1 VAERSNPSQTLGAE
15 DVQVKYR
22 RFGKLDWEASV
33 LGFGI
38 MRLPVIDN
46 DDGKIDE
53 QESMEM
59 VRYAIDNGV
68 NYIDTAWMY
77 HDDQSEAFVGRAL
90 EDGYREKVRVATKLP
105 SWMVEKPSD
114 FDRFFDEQLQRL
126 QADSVD
132 FYLFHSLKTEYW
144 DSISDLNALQWAEKQ
159 MAAGR
164 IGNLGFSFHDDID
177 AFREIVDA
185 YDNWTM
191 CQIQY
196 NYMDIEYQAGKKG
209 LLYAADRGLAVVVME
224 PLRGGQLTRKP
235 PESIAQLLDTA
246 PTKRSQADWC
256 LQWVWDH
263 PEVTLALSGMSSMQH
278 VRENIISAD
287 EARAGSLTDDEIEII
302 GKIRD
307 EYSRLCPIPCT
318 SCKYCLPCPEGVD
331 VPGNFEL
338 YNDAIAYDDFE
349 DSREGYEEFMDA
361 SKRAD
366 QCAECGECE
375 EKCPQDI
382 EIMSWLE
389 KTAEF
394 FSSGREREKLRSGNV
409 R

>member
-1 VAERSNPSQTLGAE
+1 
-15 DVQVKYR
+15 VKYR
-22 RFGKLDWEASV
+22 RFGKLDWKASA

-46 DDGKIDE
+46 DCGKIDE

-59 VRYAIDNGV
+59 VRYAIDKGV

-77 HDDQSEAFVGRAL
+77 HNDQSEAFVGRVL
-90 EDGYREKVRVATKLP
+90 EDGYREKVKVATKLP
-105 SWMVEKPSD
+105 SWMVENPSD

-126 QADSVD
+126 QADFVD
-132 FYLFHSLKTEYW
+132 FYLFHSLKKEYW
-144 DSISDLNALQWAEKQ
+144 DKLDDMNVLQWAEKQ
-159 MAAGR
+159 MARGL
-164 IGNLGFSFHDDID
+164 IKNLGFSFHDEID
-177 AFREIVDA
+177 AFKEIVDA

-209 LLYAADRGLAVVVME
+209 LQYAADRGLAVVVME
-224 PLRGGQLTRKP
+224 PLRGGQLTRRP
-235 PESIAQLLDTA
+235 PESVAELLNTA
-246 PTKRSQADWC
+246 STKRSQADWC
-256 LQWVWDH
+256 LRWVWDH
-263 PEVTLALSGMSSMQH
+263 PEVTVVLSGMSSMQH

-287 EARAGSLTDDEIEII
+287 KAQAGSLTDDELEILR
-302 GKIRD
+302 KIQN

-318 SCKYCLPCPEGVD
+318 ACKYCLPCPEGVD

-338 YNDAIAYDDFE
+338 YNDAIMYDDLE
-349 DSREGYEEFMDA
+349 GSREGYDEFMDA
-361 SKRAD
+361 SERAD
-366 QCAECGECE
+366 QCVECGECE

-389 KTAEF
+389 KTNEL
-394 FSSGREREKLRSGNV
+394 FSSGHRGEELRSRNV

>member
-1 VAERSNPSQTLGAE
+1 
-15 DVQVKYR
+15 VKYR
-22 RFGKLDWEASV
+22 RFGKLDWKASV
-33 LGFGI
+33 LGFGT

-46 DDGKIDE
+46 DYGKIDE
-53 QESMEM
+53 QESVEM
-59 VRYAIDNGV
+59 VRYAIDEGV

-77 HDDQSEAFVGRAL
+77 HDHQSEAFVGRVL
-90 EDGYREKVRVATKLP
+90 EDGYREKVKVATKLP

-114 FDRFFDEQLQRL
+114 FDRFFDEQLRRL
-126 QADSVD
+126 QTDSVD
-132 FYLFHSLKTEYW
+132 FYLFHSLKKEHW
-144 DSISDLNALQWAEKQ
+144 DKLRDLNVLPWAEKQ
-159 MAAGR
+159 MAGGR

-177 AFREIVDA
+177 AFRKIVDA

-196 NYMDIEYQAGKKG
+196 NYMDIEYQAGEKG
-209 LLYAADRGLAVVVME
+209 LRYAADKGLAVVVME

-235 PESIAQLLDTA
+235 PESVAQLLDA
-246 PTKRSQADWC
+246 ASTKRSQADWC
-256 LQWVWDH
+256 LRWVWNH
-263 PEVTLALSGMSSMQH
+263 PEVTLVLSGMSSMQQ
-278 VRENIISAD
+278 VRENILSAAG
-287 EARAGSLTDDEIEII
+287 ARPGSLTDGELETI

-307 EYSRLCPIPCT
+307 EYNRLCPVPCT
-318 SCKYCLPCPEGVD
+318 ACKYCLPCPEGVD

-338 YNDAIAYDDFE
+338 YNDAIMYDDFE
-349 DSREGYEEFMDA
+349 GSREWYDESMDA
-361 SKRAD
+361 SERAD

-394 FSSGREREKLRSGNV
+394 FSSGREREELRSRNV